1 MIGVL
6 EPGLCNL
13 LSSSWKVQ
21 AHQGHRF
28 KREKDDE
35 ISMNQVVNMILQ

>member
-21 AHQGHRF
+21 AHQGNCF
-28 KREKDDE
+28 KREKDNE
-35 ISMNQVVNMILQ
+35 ISMNQVENMVLQ